1 LHIRL
6 GASLKDFLD
15 PNGEPALTHIL
26 KGISVDFKVNVWKKL
41 SDLLMRIVGNVEV
54 DASLLPILGGIAP
67 ALLMEINGNLDF
79 IIDEKMKAKILENP
93 LVEPALMPAPM
104 LISAVSGKDYET
116 EEEQWKD
123 VSEKLPMPFSDLVI
137 LIAKHLGNEINFE
150 VLDEYV
156 GVKGRIEGEG
166 LNKAVQNGLK
176 FVCK

>member
-1 LHIRL
+1 
-6 GASLKDFLD
+6 LKDFLD
-15 PNGEPALTHIL
+15 PNGEAALTQIL
-26 KGISVDFKVNVWKKL
+26 KGISIDLKVNVWKKL

-79 IIDEKMKAKILENP
+79 IIDDKMKQKILENP

-104 LISAVSGKDYET
+104 LISAVSGKDYES

-123 VSEKLPMPFSDLVI
+123 ISEKLPMPFSELVI

-166 LNKAVQNGLK
+166 LNIAI
-176 FVCK
+176 